1 VIKINLLDSGPK
13 RVKKAAILGPAQLT
27 TIGCGS
33 ILILALLGCGWR
45 YMTVVW
51 DNAKLDSDLAG
62 AQKEAASLHGVI
74 VQLQEFEQQRAKLQ
88 QRVGLIE
95 QLRTAQTGPVHMLDQ
110 ISRALPQ
117 MVWLTEVRQATGSD
131 DVTIDG
137 KTTSITSVSDF
148 ASALEATGY
157 FKKSVEIVSSTTQE
171 VKEGAGILVNFQ
183 LKATFQIPG
192 ANKAGG
198 AAKAGSGGA
207 AKPAAPAAG
216 APKSGN

>member
-1 VIKINLLDSGPK
+1 VIKINLLASSPK
-13 RVKKAAILGPAQLT
+13 RVKKAAVLGPAQLT
-27 TIGCGS
+27 TIGCGA
-33 ILILALLGCGWR
+33 ILVLALLGCGWR

-51 DNAKLDSDLAG
+51 DNNKLDSDLAA

-117 MVWLTEVRQATGSD
+117 MVWLTEVSQTGTD

-216 APKSGN
+216 AAKSGN

>member
-1 VIKINLLDSGPK
+1 VIKINLLDSGRK
-13 RVKKAAILGPAQLT
+13 RVKKAAVLGPAQLT
-27 TIGCGS
+27 TIGCGA
-33 ILILALLGCGWR
+33 ILVLALAACGWR
-45 YMTVVW
+45 YMTIVW
-51 DNAKLDSDLAG
+51 DNAKLDSDLA
-62 AQKEAASLHGVI
+62 AATKEAASLHGVI

-117 MVWLTEVRQATGSD
+117 MVWLVEVKQSTGSD
-131 DVTIDG
+131 EVTIDG

-157 FKKSVEIVSSTTQE
+157 FKKSVEIVSTTNQE

-192 ANKAGG
+192 ANKAG
-198 AAKAGSGGA
+198 AKPGSGGA

-216 APKSGN
+216 AAKSGN

>member
-1 VIKINLLDSGPK
+1 VIKINLLDSGKK
-13 RVKKAAILGPAQLT
+13 RVKKAAVLGPAQMT

-33 ILILALLGCGWR
+33 ILVLALLACGWR

-51 DNAKLDSDLAG
+51 DSAKLDNDLAA

-117 MVWLTEVRQATGSD
+117 MVWLTEVRQTGAD

-171 VKEGAGILVNFQ
+171 VKEGAGILVSFQ

-192 ANKAGG
+192 A
-198 AAKAGSGGA
+198 AKAAGATKPGSGGA
-207 AKPAAPAAG
+207 AKAAAPAAG
-216 APKSGN
+216 AAKSGN

>member
-1 VIKINLLDSGPK
+1 
-13 RVKKAAILGPAQLT
+13 
-27 TIGCGS
+27 
-33 ILILALLGCGWR
+33 
-45 YMTVVW
+45 
-51 DNAKLDSDLAG
+51 
-62 AQKEAASLHGVI
+62 
-74 VQLQEFEQQRAKLQ
+74 VQLQEFEQQRTKLQ

-117 MVWLTEVRQATGSD
+117 MVWLTEVRQTGAD

-157 FKKSVEIVSSTTQE
+157 FKKSVEIVSTTNQE

-192 ANKAGG
+192 AAKAGG
-198 AAKAGSGGA
+198 AKPGSGA

-216 APKSGN
+216 AAKSGN